1 MLAGCGNGK
10 INQMRDGAVFDAV
23 VVGAVGFVVA
33 ELVDHDDA
41 KFFEMSDGAFDG
53 SDTPARQLCLP
64 LLKGVVDPAMALMQ

>member
-41 KFFEMSDGAFDG
+41 EFFEMRDGAFDG
-53 SDTPARQLCLP
+53 GDTPARQLCLP
-64 LLKGVVDPAMALMQ
+64 LL